1 MNELPHLDDQGRSR
15 MIDIGGKAITRRTA
29 IAAGR
34 LDTTPAVVEL
44 LATNQLRKADAL
56 PTARIAG
63 IQGAKR
69 TSELVPLAHTLPLES
84 VTVDFE
90 LSTSSVQIRAAVA
103 ATAKTG
109 AEMEALTAVAVAG
122 LALHDMIKS
131 VDPAAVLGDIRLI
144 EKTGGKRGHWVA
156 DAPEPTERGHAVVI
170 VSSTSTAAGSRD
182 DLTGP
187 AISGWLRDRGYEAD
201 EPVVVAD
208 ADIHR
213 ALTDALTRE
222 PVLIITTGGTGV
234 HPEDRTP
241 EATSAV
247 IQRAL
252 PGVAE
257 AIRAAGRATT
267 PTASLSRALAGIA
280 GRTIVINLPGSPR
293 GVQDGLL
300 ALEPLL
306 PHLHDQLA
314 GGGHA

>member
-34 LDTTPAVVEL
+34 LDKTPAVVEL

-90 LSTSSVQIRAAVA
+90 LSTSSVEIRAAVA

-122 LALHDMIKS
+122 LALHDMVKS

>member
-90 LSTSSVQIRAAVA
+90 LSTSSVEIRAAVA

-109 AEMEALTAVAVAG
+109 AEMDALTAVAVAG
-122 LALHDMIKS
+122 LALHDMVKS

-156 DAPEPTERGHAVVI
+156 DAPGPAERGRAVVV
-170 VSSTSTAAGSRD
+170 VSSTSTAAGSGD

-187 AISGWLRDRGYEAD
+187 AIAGWLRDRGYQAD

>member
-15 MIDIGGKAITRRTA
+15 MIDIGGKATTRRTA
-29 IAAGR
+29 IATGR
-34 LDTTPAVVEL
+34 LDTTPAVLEL
-44 LATNQLRKADAL
+44 LATNQLSKADAL

-213 ALTDALTRE
+213 ALADALTRE
-222 PVLIITTGGTGV
+222 PALIITTGGTGV

-257 AIRAAGRATT
+257 AIRAAGRTTT